1 MTCHRQLMRAPL
13 ACALFLGGVPVF
25 GAAFFQGFETNNAG
39 WDVFGGTNDAVRVAS
54 GTHGVTSRTG
64 SFHGEAVTGDLEKND
79 GSAATRWGGY
89 NMSFSAGMGYITA
102 ADIFLNIGG
111 AFSNDT
117 RFDWDSAASQL
128 DGNFRRDF
136 VFNAGFYNVT
146 DATGSVPRF
155 VVSASNNAGRSGAF
169 PENPGRDPFAI
180 TTTGWYTF
188 QHFFH
193 NVAGVLVVDLS
204 ILNSSGV
211 TLHTWQLS
219 DPSDTAA
226 ICCGNR
232 YGWFPLQEFSF
243 LAFDNSLRTDTAITT
258 PEPASL
264 ALIGA
269 GLLGVAL
276 LRRRKR
282 P

>member
-1 MTCHRQLMRAPL
+1 MLKRYLFIVVLTLLVSAGTPVLAAP
-13 ACALFLGGVPVF
+13 
-25 GAAFFQGFETNNAG
+25 FFQGFETNNAG
-39 WDVFGGTNDAVRVAS
+39 WDVFGGTNDALRVAS

-89 NMSFSAGMGYITA
+89 NMSFTAGLGYITS
-102 ADIFLNIGG
+102 ADIYLNVGG

-136 VFNAGFYNVT
+136 VFNAGFYNNT
-146 DATGSVPRF
+146 DATGSGARF

-180 TTTGWYTF
+180 TQTGWYTF

-204 ILNSSGV
+204 IINSSGV
-211 TLHTWQLS
+211 TVHTWQLS

-243 LAFDNSLRTDTAITT
+243 LAFDNSLRTGADAAV
-258 PEPASL
+258 PEPATF
-264 ALIGA
+264 
-269 GLLGVAL
+269 GLLGASL
-276 LRRRKR
+276 LGFAFLRRRK
-282 P
+282 

>member
-1 MTCHRQLMRAPL
+1 MLKRYLFIVVLTLLVSTGTPVLAAP
-13 ACALFLGGVPVF
+13 
-25 GAAFFQGFETNNAG
+25 FFQGFETNNAG
-39 WDVFGGTNDAVRVAS
+39 WDVFGGTNDALRVAS
-54 GTHGVTSRTG
+54 GTHGGTSRTG

-89 NMSFSAGMGYITA
+89 NMSFTAGLGYITS
-102 ADIFLNIGG
+102 ADIYLNVGG

-136 VFNAGFYNVT
+136 VFNAGFYNNT
-146 DATGSVPRF
+146 DATGSGARF

-180 TTTGWYTF
+180 TQTGWYTF
-188 QHFFH
+188 QNHFQ
-193 NVAGVLVVDLS
+193 NVSGVLVGTLS
-204 ILNSSGV
+204 ILDSTGV
-211 TLHTWQLS
+211 TVHTWQLS
-219 DPSDTAA
+219 APSDTAA

-243 LAFDNSLRTDTAITT
+243 LAFDNSLRTGADAAV
-258 PEPASL
+258 PEPATF
-264 ALIGA
+264 
-269 GLLGVAL
+269 GLLGASL
-276 LRRRKR
+276 L
-282 P
+282 